1 MNDQEL
7 ITRVRQSFDKVHMS
21 VPEELITSRS
31 RAVQAA
37 RRRRVAVGV
46 AAIATSGAAAVTAA
60 LIIPGPAAPATEDT
74 AYVVSQ
80 VTQALTAVPANAIL
94 FTQMTI
100 TGPDSATDAVMDMW
114 RGGDGQGR
122 TEIFVSGQIVSEYGV
137 AVTGT
142 AVTRVSIS
150 YRDKTWSRAV
160 SHSSTPSVPSAS
172 ASAQDTIACGSADDA
187 IGISVNAKAIA
198 DQLRSRE
205 SCGLLKADGTATVGG
220 VTAIRLTEPTNDG
233 VTASWYVNSAT
244 YLPIRRTVTQRGVL
258 LSTDAFQW
266 LPRTAA
272 NLARLSLPVAPR
284 GFAQVANAA
293 STTASLV
300 LGAFA
305 HRPLPGRG

>member
-1 MNDQEL
+1 MENQRLDFAEFY
-7 ITRVRQSFDKVHMS
+7 RS
-21 VPEELITSRS
+21 SRDDCL
-31 RAVQAA
+31 RAVL
-37 RRRRVAVGV
+37 VVVG
-46 AAIATSGAAAVTAA
+46 
-60 LIIPGPAAPATEDT
+60 D
-74 AYVVSQ
+74 Y
-80 VTQALTAVPANAIL
+80 
-94 FTQMTI
+94 
-100 TGPDSATDAVMDMW
+100 DSAQEAVA
-114 RGGDGQGR
+114 
-122 TEIFVSGQIVSEYGV
+122 EAFVRACAS
-137 AVTGT
+137 
-142 AVTRVSIS
+142 
-150 YRDKTWSRAV
+150 WRAV
-160 SHSSTPSVPSAS
+160 SRHPNPAAWVARTALNVNVSRWRRRHREVPASDLAALADTPAAGSGVQDLIDPQIMSAL
-172 ASAQDTIACGSADDA
+172 ARLPARQRQVIALRLILAQDTIPCGSADDA

-293 STTASLV
+293 SATASLV